1 MGISLPI
8 KNKTE
13 IDAIKDLYR
22 RKNQISELLMFT
34 LAINTGIDLIDLL
47 NLKVKDVKNK
57 LYLSIDKNK
66 AIPLNDEILELIK
79 QVIIGRKPNEYLFSN
94 TNGNKLHRAS
104 VFYSFK
110 NVCSELGLSDK
121 YSAASWRKTFAYH
134 YYMKYKDLSFLQ
146 WLFNQTNIKMALKFI
161 DEDENMN
168 LRYREGVCL

>member
-8 KNKTE
+8 KNKAE
-13 IDAIKDLYR
+13 IDSIKDLYR

-47 NLKVKDVKNK
+47 NLKVKDIKNK
-57 LYLSIDKNK
+57 LYLSLDKNK
-66 AIPLNDEILELIK
+66 TIPLNDEILELIK
-79 QVIIGRKPNEYLFSN
+79 LVIAGRKSNEYLFSN
-94 TNGNKLHRAS
+94 TNGDKLHRAS

-110 NVCSELGLSDK
+110 NICAELGLSDK

-134 YYMKYKDLSFLQ
+134 YYMKYKDLSYLQ
-146 WLFNQTNIKMALKFI
+146 WLFNQTNIKLALKFI
-161 DEDENMN
+161 DVDENMN